1 VGPSAVPALE
11 LDTRPITALRHPEK
25 GWGAVSGTCSPHA
38 RLGRCLPHVE
48 PPVLTHATT
57 FTSLCAH
64 QALSF
69 GSEPYRVLGLKHGAD
84 EAEIKHAF
92 RRLALRY
99 HPDVAGEH
107 TRAHFELIRSAYDLL
122 RRHGKQ
128 AVEDSH
134 QLQGVE
140 DSGPPVDP
148 AARVRSQLD
157 GLRSRAAQRERKHA
171 EQMQRAAM
179 RAHHTRGQ
187 MSGRASSEAARERL
201 QEQIASLFQRTGRT
215 DGTDELP
222 SSAHHMQALL
232 PGPGLGHAVRAQDTA
247 ALPSHHKIAQEEEVE
262 DIRKL
267 VRLARLARFW
277 RDHTPG
283 FPVEM
288 HLNAQAPAS
297 QMQGGEP

>member
-1 VGPSAVPALE
+1 MLGRSVGYVVPAGQAKVLPSA
-11 LDTRPITALRHPEK
+11 R
-25 GWGAVSGTCSPHA
+25 GTSDADA
-38 RLGRCLPHVE
+38 R
-48 PPVLTHATT
+48 TM

-99 HPDVAGEH
+99 HPDVSGEH
-107 TRAHFELIRSAYDLL
+107 NRAHFELIRSAYDLL
-122 RRHGKQ
+122 RRHSKH
-128 AVEDSH
+128 AVDDSNQH
-134 QLQGVE
+134 GLQGVE
-140 DSGPPVDP
+140 DSGTPVDP

-187 MSGRASSEAARERL
+187 MSGRASSDAARERL
-201 QEQIASLFQRTGRT
+201 QEQIASLFQRTGST

-222 SSAHHMQALL
+222 SSAHHIQALL
-232 PGPGLGHAVRAQDTA
+232 PGPGLGHAVHAQDTVA
-247 ALPSHHKIAQEEEVE
+247 PPSHHKVAQEEEVD

-288 HLNAQAPAS
+288 HHNAHAAAS
-297 QMQGGEP
+297 QKQRGEPERCSSNE